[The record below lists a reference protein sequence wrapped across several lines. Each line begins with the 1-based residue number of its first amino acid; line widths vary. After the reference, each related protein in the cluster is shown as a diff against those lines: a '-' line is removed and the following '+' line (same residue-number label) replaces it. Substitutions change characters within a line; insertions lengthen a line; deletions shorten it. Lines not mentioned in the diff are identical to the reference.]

1 METLTTSFN
10 ENLTGSTDWKN
21 LPASAKRRLLDR
33 LRATPRRSTDA
44 GARLLPPWPDWLR
57 TYAPQTFTGSFASF
71 HCEFWDWYWEITL
84 KRLRGEPLG
93 DEESVFLAIWSRGQG
108 KSSNVEWAAIVE
120 GALFGSGYVL
130 YVSGTQALAD
140 SHVASI
146 RERIESERVA
156 RDYPHISNPKIGR
169 FGNQYGWSQS
179 VLITVGG
186 WAIRPIGLDVGVR
199 GGRVG
204 DTRPTLIILD
214 DVDDFSDSP
223 AVVEKKLAAI
233 TRSIIPAGGR
243 GTVILGAQNL
253 IHRNSVFNQIVS
265 RKSSALNRRIVSG
278 PFPAF
283 EGLEI
288 EHVSAAD
295 GPRNVITAGAPTWED
310 MDLEACQKF
319 LDDSGREAFLAEYQ
333 HDFSLIEEVRVIPE
347 YNEAL
352 HVITWSDFARVYGS
366 RHIPQHWG
374 REVGFDAGFTDEHL
388 SAWTWIATS
397 AENSA
402 VPGLRFRYRGM
413 TFTSPLV
420 DDMAEAAKRA
430 MAPDSAARRYF
441 DETRL
446 VQRWVMSH
454 EAKSV
459 RDTLLAK
466 HGLLFVPA
474 KFGKTDGVDQ
484 WRHYLRVDKRQ
495 PHPFKPDEKLPDG
508 TYRLGRSSFYDVV
521 ADDQLF
527 APRDDAGLKTH
538 REQVLAWRWRPARL
552 TESGLQVE
560 QPVKAFDDTCD
571 STRMITSGWGPNPAP
586 LTIEERIERQVESEL
601 GPRDE
606 RPGDPLALGPA
617 DGHHFGRLMKE
628 AEIRR
633 KLEEEEV
640 GEFGSFWDGLA

>member
-1 METLTTSFN
+1 
-10 ENLTGSTDWKN
+10 
-21 LPASAKRRLLDR
+21 
-33 LRATPRRSTDA
+33 
-44 GARLLPPWPDWLR
+44 
-57 TYAPQTFTGSFASF
+57 
-71 HCEFWDWYWEITL
+71 
-84 KRLRGEPLG
+84 
-93 DEESVFLAIWSRGQG
+93 
-108 KSSNVEWAAIVE
+108 
-120 GALFGSGYVL
+120 
-130 YVSGTQALAD
+130 
-140 SHVASI
+140 
-146 RERIESERVA
+146 
-156 RDYPHISNPKIGR
+156 
-169 FGNQYGWSQS
+169 
-179 VLITVGG
+179 
-186 WAIRPIGLDVGVR
+186 
-199 GGRVG
+199 
-204 DTRPTLIILD
+204 
-214 DVDDFSDSP
+214 
-223 AVVEKKLAAI
+223 
-233 TRSIIPAGGR
+233 
-243 GTVILGAQNL
+243 
-253 IHRNSVFNQIVS
+253 
-265 RKSSALNRRIVSG
+265 
-278 PFPAF
+278 
-283 EGLEI
+283 
-288 EHVSAAD
+288 
-295 GPRNVITAGAPTWED
+295 